1 VIVNMKNGQKLQKRE
16 QILPDEPAP
25 AAAILDKF
33 TGTTAPAMP
42 AARAGRIRDMLL
54 GLDRLPDV
62 RELTRLLS
70 TA

>member
-1 VIVNMKNGQKLQKRE
+1 MKNGQKLQKRE

-42 AARAGRIRDMLL
+42 AEGAARIRDMLL
-54 GLDRLPDV
+54 GLERLADV
-62 RELTRLLS
+62 RQLTALLS
-70 TA
+70 NV